1 MNKKGFTLVELLA
14 TLVIL
19 GIVMGI
25 VLIST
30 TGGFD
35 KAKNS
40 TEDVFVKT
48 LEDALDIYL
57 DSDARNLS
65 FNTMCSSTINKTHK
79 TGVKVYKSTSNVTF
93 NDVINS
99 SFKPITMGDMHN
111 PANKG
116 KDNYN
121 CSTDGT
127 LNIYRDE
134 DYIYYYKIEKST
146 FGCLNKAGTIT
157 NLPSGFNC

>member
-30 TGGFD
+30 TGGFG
-35 KAKNS
+35 KAKDK
-40 TEDVFVKT
+40 TEDVFIKT
-48 LEDALDIYL
+48 IEDALNIYL
-57 DSDARNLS
+57 DSDAKRLS
-65 FNTMCSSTINKTHK
+65 FTNQCANGINKSHK
-79 TGVKVYKSTSNVTF
+79 VGVKVFKTTINF

-99 SFKPITMGDMHN
+99 TYSPITVREMHN

-116 KDNYN
+116 KDNYQCTN
-121 CSTDGT
+121 LDNVII
-127 LNIYRDE
+127 NIYRDE
-134 DYIYYYKIEKST
+134 DFVYYYEVDKSQ
-146 FGCLNKAGTIT
+146 FNCLNGEGVIT
-157 NLPSGFNC
+157 NLPSGYGC